1 MCAYDLPGG
10 SFSAKFNFAT
20 GAHFTRLPPGPP
32 TGLVS
37 WTLDGTFELDILEA
51 TGIYEPFADGYIHMV
66 DILKFRV
73 GDGILLEDCFCTI
86 HPKLVAP

>member
-51 TGIYEPFADGYIHMV
+51 TGVYRSFEGGHNHMV
-66 DILKFRV
+66 DRLHQLANNAGF
-73 GDGILLEDCFCTI
+73 DEYCFCFITRR
-86 HPKLVAP
+86 